1 MKPTCKLI
9 GQDGNVF
16 NPIGITSKT
25 LKRAGLRDEA
35 KEFCEKAFACHSY
48 NEVLNL
54 IGEYVETTGPD
65 EPMFE
70 DCDRCG
76 TVGCDGE
83 CEEEG
88 R

>member
-1 MKPTCKLI
+1 MKPLCKLI
-9 GQDGNVF
+9 GTDGNVF
-16 NPIGITSKT
+16 AIIGNVSRT
-25 LKRAGLRDEA
+25 LKQADQRDKA
-35 KEFCEKAFACHSY
+35 KEWMERATSCHSY

-54 IGEYVETTGPD
+54 IGEYVEISGSE

-83 CEEEG
+83 CQEEDE
-88 R
+88 